1 MQTWFAKKVVNIV
14 NEKINGEATIDKA
27 LIVFFNRVILENVT
41 IAGDQR
47 DTLAHFDKLTVN
59 VSPAQL
65 LIGNLK
71 INRVTLKNGVF
82 NFITESE
89 DGESNLT
96 RIFNFGPS
104 ESDSTSTIP
113 AMSLSELRL
122 VNFTF
127 KFYDPFMQLEGQHP
141 SSMNYSD
148 LSISD
153 ITGRFTKMSFKEGVI
168 SANINNLTA
177 KDKCGLFLKEL
188 KGNVTL
194 DSKRLNIDKL
204 ILKDEFSSID
214 ADYLTFS
221 YDSPAALSDF
231 LNEICLAAKFN
242 NSRLDFRTIGKFA
255 PELIKNRLIL
265 LLTGEVKGTVA
276 NLVANDLLAETP
288 SGKTK
293 ALISGSMVGLP
304 DITKTIF
311 NLSLKE
317 LYTETNELA
326 EIIGYFAEGIE
337 LKNITSI
344 SPNVRY
350 ALQGDVNGSFEE
362 MKAIFTLNS
371 VNGGGH
377 FNVRMKNNHNGLALK
392 GDISTQNLD
401 VGAILNQKSFGKV
414 TLFTKAAF
422 NIPKSDDMN
431 IIIDTLHI
439 SRFGFN
445 GYDYSDITALGEYS
459 KDKFDGRIICHDP
472 NLHFI
477 LQGVSSISKKNTQGT
492 LYNLYADIPFADLSA
507 LNLDKRDEV
516 SQISSFTLMANV
528 SNNLETKY
536 MLGNVNIKSLSYKNS
551 NGDYS
556 IGPIMLK
563 ASSKQE
569 NYKINLDS
577 PFLKADFTS
586 TKSPDIFIANL
597 MDVLLY
603 DQFGNVFTPKE
614 GDEVKESGDFNFKM
628 RTFDMTSICQIL
640 MPGLYIADGTTLNLD
655 LNRNKDL
662 NIRLKS
668 NFVGLKTAYIKNLDL
683 SVANPSPLLISKIS
697 CEKIAS
703 GSFGLDNNSIKIEV
717 NEGVANLY
725 YNFSNNGEHKD
736 QLFLSSDIFF
746 SKNQLGELMTNIYIN
761 ESELFIHGHQWT
773 FNPSIITLGKDEYRV
788 DKFSLNNG
796 QQHIIIDGAVSKKP
810 EDILQVILNNFDIS
824 ILNSFTNDQMGLSG
838 SFTGNANL
846 MDLYGDLGITMD
858 IKGSNIALME
868 RQVGSLNLMS
878 KWDKSKKRF
887 NVLVNN
893 KFKERTP
900 LNIIGYYQP
909 DNQFINFNIALAE
922 FSLSYIEPFTKDFLV
937 NTGGSISGDLEL
949 IGTFDKMN
957 LTSYNTKFN
966 KFAFTP
972 LFTNVPY
979 TLDGPIELTESGVTF
994 MNVQLVDQYN
1004 QKGSINGGL
1013 NYRFFKDFS
1022 LDTKLTFKELQCLN
1036 TREKD
1041 NESFYGSAY
1050 GTGSVTLS
1058 GPFDNLFIDAT
1069 FTTTGK
1075 SAIHI
1080 PLASSTSAK
1089 KTNLLSFTS
1098 EEDLMNPIEA
1108 EFISP
1113 KKGNNNNKSQI
1124 DIRAKANIT
1133 NSTELFIEID
1143 KEVGDIMKCS
1153 GNGAIDLEINPSR
1166 DILDIRGDYTVN
1178 EGSYKFVFLGL
1189 VPRDFIINPGGNITF
1204 NGDIP
1209 STNLNLGATYRTK
1222 ASISTLISD
1231 TTAVGNR
1238 RTVDCGINMTGSL
1251 TNPQIKFSIDIPDLD
1266 PITKGRVES
1275 ALSTDDKV
1283 LTQFTSLLVTGS
1295 FMADEQSSIV
1305 NNTTVLYSNASEI
1318 LSNQFNNIF
1327 RQLGIPLD
1335 LGLNYQRGETGKD
1348 VFDVALSYQAF
1359 DNRVIINGNVGTS
1372 QKSSNWMGNFE
1383 AELKLNKSGKTRMN
1397 IFTRAADDYSNY
1409 LDNTQRN
1416 GLGFTYQDEFDTFG
1430 ELFRSIFVSK
1440 RRREEIEMKA
1450 ILEADKILQKE
1461 EEEAASRKKEILKP
1475 KEVPYRFY

>member
-1 MQTWFAKKVVNIV
+1 MQTWFAKKVVNVV
-14 NEKINGEATIDKA
+14 NGKINGEATIDKA
-27 LIVFFNRVILENVT
+27 LIVFFNRVILEDVT
-41 IAGDQR
+41 IAGNQK

-59 VSPAQL
+59 ISPTQL
-65 LIGNLK
+65 LVGNLK
-71 INRVTLKNGVF
+71 INRVTLKNGLF

-104 ESDSTSTIP
+104 ASDSTSTIP
-113 AMSLSELRL
+113 AMSLSELRV

-127 KFYDPFMQLEGQHP
+127 RFYDPFMQLEGQHP
-141 SSMNYSD
+141 SSMNYAD
-148 LSISD
+148 LCISD

-168 SANINNLTA
+168 GATINNLTA

-188 KGNVTL
+188 QGKVTL
-194 DSKRLNIDKL
+194 DNKRLNIDQL
-204 ILKDEFSSID
+204 ILKDEFSSVD

-221 YDSPAALSDF
+221 YDSPAALQDF

-242 NSRLDFRTIGKFA
+242 KSKLDFRTIGKFT
-255 PELIKNRLIL
+255 PELLKNRLIL
-265 LLTGEVKGTVA
+265 ILTGEIKGTVA
-276 NLVANDLLAETP
+276 NLVAKDLLAETP
-288 SGKTK
+288 TGKTK
-293 ALISGSMVGLP
+293 AFISGSIIGLP
-304 DITKTIF
+304 DITKTDF

-317 LYTETNELA
+317 FYTETNELA
-326 EIIGYFAEGIE
+326 EIIGYFAEDTDVKSIS
-337 LKNITSI
+337 SI

-350 ALQGDVNGSFEE
+350 ALQGDVKGSLEE
-362 MKAIFTLNS
+362 MKADILLNS
-371 VNGGGH
+371 VNGGGK
-377 FNVRMKNNHNGLALK
+377 FNVKMKNNTNGLSIN
-392 GDISTQNLD
+392 GDISTNNLD
-401 VGAILNQKSFGKV
+401 VGAILDQKSLGKV
-414 TLFTKAAF
+414 SLYTKATF
-422 NIPKSDDMN
+422 NLPKNDDLN
-431 IIIDTLHI
+431 LIIDTLHI
-439 SRFGFN
+439 SKFGFN
-445 GYDYSDITALGEYS
+445 NYDYSNIIALGEYS

-477 LQGVSSISKKNTQGT
+477 LQGVSSLSKKSTQGT

-507 LNLDKRDEV
+507 LKLDNRDEV

-528 SNNLETKY
+528 SNNPDTKF
-536 MLGNVNIKSLSYKNS
+536 MLGSVNIKSMNYKNS
-551 NGDYS
+551 NGNYN
-556 IGPIMLK
+556 IGPIVLK
-563 ASSKQE
+563 ASSKKDD
-569 NYKINLDS
+569 YKINLDS
-577 PFLKADFTS
+577 PFLNADFTS

-603 DQFGNVFTPKE
+603 DQFGNVFTKKE
-614 GDEVKESGDFNFKM
+614 GEEVRERGDFKFKM
-628 RTFDMTSICQIL
+628 RTSDMTSICQIL
-640 MPGLYIADGTTLNLD
+640 MPGLYIADGTTLNLNLNQKND
-655 LNRNKDL
+655 LDINL
-662 NIRLKS
+662 NS
-668 NFVGLKTAYIKNLDL
+668 NFIGLKTAYIKKLAL
-683 SVANPSPLLISKIS
+683 SVANPSPLLTSNIS

-703 GSFGLDNNSIKIEV
+703 GNFGLDNNSIKVEV
-717 NEGVANLY
+717 NEGVINLY
-725 YNFSNNGEHKD
+725 YNFSNNGEEKD

-746 SKNQLGELMTNIYIN
+746 SKSLLGDLITNIYIN

-773 FNPSIITLGKDEYRV
+773 FNPSIITLGKDEYSINN
-788 DKFSLNNG
+788 FSLNNG
-796 QQHIIIDGAVSKKP
+796 SQHIVVNGAVSKRP
-810 EDILQVILNNFDIS
+810 EDVLQVSLNNFDIN
-824 ILNSFTNDQMGLSG
+824 ILNSFTNNQMSISGL
-838 SFTGNANL
+838 FTGSANL

-858 IKGSNIALME
+858 IKGSNISLLDKP
-868 RQVGSLNLMS
+868 VGSLNLMS

-893 KFKERTP
+893 KIQDKTP

-909 DNQFINFNIALAE
+909 DNQFINFNISLAE

-994 MNVQLVDQYN
+994 MNVQLCDQYN

-1022 LDTKLTFKELQCLN
+1022 LDAKLAFKELQCLN
-1036 TREKD
+1036 TKEKD
-1041 NESFYGSAY
+1041 NEAFYGSAF
-1050 GTGSVTLS
+1050 GTGSITMS
-1058 GPFDNLFIDAT
+1058 GPFDNLFIDAS

-1075 SAIHI
+1075 SSIHI
-1080 PLASSTSAK
+1080 PLGSSTSAK

-1098 EEDLMNPIEA
+1098 EDDLTNPIEA

-1113 KKGNNNNKSQI
+1113 KKNNKDNKSQI

-1133 NSTELFIEID
+1133 NSTELFIEIN

-1178 EGSYKFVFLGL
+1178 EGNYKFVFLGL
-1189 VPRDFIINPGGNITF
+1189 VPRDFIINPGGNIAF
-1204 NGDIP
+1204 NGDIL
-1209 STNLNLGATYRTK
+1209 STNMNIGATYRTK

-1238 RTVDCGINMTGSL
+1238 RTVDCGINMSGSL
-1251 TNPQIKFSIDIPDLD
+1251 ANPQIKFSIDIPDLD

-1295 FMADEQSSIV
+1295 FLADEQSSIV

-1461 EEEAASRKKEILKP
+1461 AEEAAARKKEILKP